1 MSRALLREIVRTI
14 FRTKSRFL
22 SLIIII
28 ALGAGIFVGAKAAV
42 PDMKETAKTYF
53 SENNLMDLRVRSTL
67 GLTDDDISAISD
79 VENVSYVM
87 PSKFTDALVF
97 VNGSPEIDI
106 DGSQISTR
114 AYGMSMSQLENY
126 FNYVYKS
133 AGTDDG
139 SFMNRPQLIEGSY
152 PTSDNECLVDAS
164 TLSTPDSFKIGA
176 KISLEGDSGAS
187 VSDLNVTEFTV
198 VGIIRS
204 PYYLSYE
211 RGNSLVGSGKIGT
224 FIIIPDTA
232 FSTDYYTEAYIKV
245 ASSEN
250 YDPFSQEYTDMLK
263 PVADKI
269 SEISAGRINV
279 RVADLAASLPGK
291 ITAATAEYK
300 TAKDNFDKK
309 IREAKEQIAKYQH
322 YVDDPDGAYKEAVE
336 EFAGKY
342 GLAADEYS
350 GNESNY
356 YSSVEQYSRL
366 LAEYNTKNN
375 ELEEKRTELNTA
387 KTALDTAD
395 RAISTSQSTVDNA
408 TTTVTTMKQLIAS
421 TETVLKQLKD
431 YQNSSMDSDQV
442 NSILSVIKNAYPE
455 IYNAI
460 KSQSAQGIASEANT
474 LLQTQLTEYK
484 VQLAV
489 AEEAL
494 TTANKELANAQA
506 KVDLAQVA
514 YDEKEELWNTK
525 KAELKSAADALQSYY
540 DQLQIG
546 KSNLTLAQ
554 VELMISENSGENSL
568 DSLKMVIANAQTYLD
583 KATTEYVNQSTQG
596 EKQLLAAENSIK
608 SAQKLLDNLPSA
620 SWTVC
625 DRYDTPGY
633 SSYIDAVNTVSVLS
647 NVFPVFFFIVA
658 ALVCLVT
665 MTRMVEEER
674 TQMGTLKAI
683 GYSSSAII
691 SKYMLYAFFSS
702 FIGSAIGV
710 TAGIY
715 GMPIAIFKAY
725 SVMFSMPEL
734 IITFPVVY
742 IILGMGISLLVTM
755 GSAWVCCMRE
765 ISSRT
770 ALLMRPKP
778 PKAGRR
784 VLLEKIGFIWKHLN
798 FTSKV
803 TARNLARN
811 KTRFFMTVVGI
822 AGCMSLI
829 LGSIGFF
836 TSLKSVMSRQYG
848 ENGVDNYDYQL
859 VFDSP
864 QTRSNSELLNALASD
879 DRVGSLMLTSVQ
891 SVSGSSDES
900 DKIMDV
906 YLFVPEDS
914 NYLDGYKNLRNRK
927 TGESLKLDDSGAIV
941 TEAFAKDANV
951 SVGDSVWVENDS
963 GERKYITVAGIT
975 ENYTF
980 QYIYM
985 SPNYYKSVF
994 SSAPSF
1000 SYAIGSFGD
1009 SVRNSA
1015 DIATAKAQ
1023 FNSDLMKYDSIN
1035 AVAFQSDTINSFEK
1049 VINIV
1054 GIIIM
1059 IFIVAAGVLAFVV
1072 LYNLTN
1078 INIAERHRELA
1089 TIKVLGFTDMEVS
1102 NYIYRENVILTIL
1115 GIVIGIFGGIG
1126 LHKIMIEY
1134 VKVDAIMFVQNIIW
1148 YDYLIAVGITVLFA
1162 VLVNFI
1168 MHGKMKKISM
1178 VESLKSVE

>member
-28 ALGAGIFVGAKAAV
+28 ALGAGIFVGTKAAV

-53 SENNLMDLRVRSTL
+53 TQNNLMDLRVRSTL
-67 GLTDDDISAISD
+67 GLTDDDISAIAG

-126 FNYVYKS
+126 FNYVYKGS
-133 AGTDDG
+133 GTNDG

-152 PTSDNECLVDAS
+152 PTADNECLVDAS

-176 KISLEGDSGAS
+176 KISLQGDSGS
-187 VSDLNVTEFTV
+187 SLSDLSVTEFTV

-269 SEISAGRINV
+269 SEISADRINT
-279 RVADLAASLPGK
+279 RVSALASSLPAE
-291 ITAATAEYK
+291 IASSTAKYK
-300 TAKDNFDKK
+300 TAKAEFDKK
-309 IREAKEQIAKYQH
+309 ISEAKEQIAKYQH

-336 EFAGKY
+336 EFASKY

-366 LAEYNTKNN
+366 LAEYNTKNS
-375 ELEEKRTELNTA
+375 ELEANRTELNKA
-387 KTALDTAD
+387 KSSLDTAKN
-395 RAISTSQSTVDNA
+395 AITTSQSTVDSA
-408 TTTVTTMKQLIAS
+408 TSTVTTMKQLIAS
-421 TETVLKQLKD
+421 TETVLQQLKD

-442 NSILSVIKNAYPE
+442 NNIISVIQNAYPE

-460 KSQSAQGIASEANT
+460 KSQSAQGLASEANT

-494 TTANKELANAQA
+494 TAANRELVSAQE
-506 KVDLAQVA
+506 KVDAAQIA
-514 YDEKEELWNTK
+514 YDEKEALWNTK
-525 KAELKSAADALQSYY
+525 KAELQSAADALQNYY

-568 DSLKMVIANAQTYLD
+568 ESLKLVIANAQTYLD

-596 EKQLLAAENSIK
+596 EKQLLAAENAIK
-608 SAQKLLDNLPSA
+608 SAQKLLDNLSSA
-620 SWTVC
+620 SWTVY

-633 SSYIDAVNTVSVLS
+633 SSYIEAVNTVSVLS

-691 SKYMLYAFFSS
+691 SKYLIYAFFAS
-702 FIGSAIGV
+702 FLGSAIGV
-710 TAGIY
+710 VSGIY
-715 GMPIAIFKAY
+715 GMPYAIFKAY

-734 IITFPVVY
+734 EITFPVVD
-742 IILGMGISLLVTM
+742 IILGMGISLTVTM
-755 GSAWVCCMRE
+755 GSAFICCISE
-765 ISSRT
+765 IQSRT
-770 ALLMRPKP
+770 AILMRPKA

-784 VLLEKIGFIWKHLN
+784 VLLEKIGFIWRRLG

-811 KTRFFMTVVGI
+811 KTRFIMTIVGI

-864 QTRSNSELLNALASD
+864 QSRENSELLNALASD
-879 DRVGSLMLTSVQ
+879 DRVGSLMLTYIQ
-891 SVSGSSDES
+891 SVSGSSDNT
-900 DKIMDV
+900 DKVMDV
-906 YLFVPEDS
+906 YIFVPEDS
-914 NYLDGYKNLRNRK
+914 NYLDGYKNLKNRE
-927 TGESLKLDDSGAIV
+927 TGENLKLDDSGAII

-951 SVGDSVWVENDS
+951 DIGDSIWIRTES
-963 GERKYITVAGIT
+963 GEQKYITVSGIT

-980 QYIYM
+980 QYVYM
-985 SPNYYKSVF
+985 SPNYYRSVF

-1009 SVRNSA
+1009 SLNNSA
-1015 DIATAKAQ
+1015 DITQAKSQ
-1023 FNSDLMKYDSIN
+1023 FNADLMKYDSIN
-1035 AVAFQSDTINSFEK
+1035 AVAFESDTIDSFER
-1049 VINIV
+1049 VINAV

-1059 IFIVAAGVLAFVV
+1059 IFIAAAGVLAFVV

-1102 NYIYRENVILTIL
+1102 NYIYRENVILTLI
-1115 GIVIGIFGGIG
+1115 GIAIGIFGGIG

-1134 VKVDAIMFVQNIIW
+1134 VKVDAIMFVQDIIW

-1168 MHGKMKKISM
+1168 MHGKMKNISM

>member
-28 ALGAGIFVGAKAAV
+28 ALGAGIFVGTKAAV
-42 PDMKETAKTYF
+42 PDMKETAKAYF
-53 SENNLMDLRVRSTL
+53 TENNLMDLRVRSTL
-67 GLTDDDISAISD
+67 GLTDDDISAIAG

-87 PSKFTDALVF
+87 PSKFADALVF

-114 AYGMSMSQLENY
+114 AYGMNMGQLENY
-126 FNYVYKS
+126 FNYVYKGS
-133 AGTDDG
+133 GTNDG

-152 PTSDNECLVDAS
+152 PTADNECLVDAS

-176 KISLEGDSGAS
+176 KISLEGDSGS
-187 VSDLNVTEFTV
+187 SLSDLNVTEFTV

-232 FSTDYYTEAYIKV
+232 FSTDYYTEAYVKV
-245 ASSEN
+245 SLSEN

-269 SEISAGRINV
+269 SEISTDRINA
-279 RVADLAASLPGK
+279 RVADLSVSLPEK
-291 ITAATAEYK
+291 IAAGRKDYE
-300 TAKDNFDKK
+300 TAKTDFEKK
-309 IREAKEQIAKYQH
+309 TSDAKAQIAKYQH

-336 EFAGKY
+336 EFASKY

-356 YSSVEQYSRL
+356 YSSVEEYSRL
-366 LAEYNTKNN
+366 LAEYNAKNN
-375 ELEEKRTELNTA
+375 ELEANRTELNKA
-387 KTALDTAD
+387 KSALDTAN
-395 RAISTSQSTVDNA
+395 RTITTSQNTVDTA

-421 TETVLKQLKD
+421 TETVLNQLKD

-442 NSILSVIKNAYPE
+442 NSILKIIENSYPE

-460 KSQSAQGIASEANT
+460 KSQSMQGIASEANT

-489 AEEAL
+489 AEEGL
-494 TTANKELANAQA
+494 TTANKELADAQA
-506 KVDLAQVA
+506 KVDLAQIA
-514 YDEKEELWNTK
+514 YDEKEELWNEK
-525 KAELKSAADALQSYY
+525 KAELKNAADALQSYY

-568 DSLKMVIANAQTYLD
+568 DSLKLVIANAQTYLD
-583 KATTEYVNQSTQG
+583 KATQEYVNQSSQG
-596 EKQLLAAENSIK
+596 EKKLLEAENTIK
-608 SAQKLLDNLPSA
+608 SAEKLFNNLSTA
-620 SWTVC
+620 SWTVY

-683 GYSSSAII
+683 GYSSSTIM
-691 SKYMLYAFFSS
+691 SKYLIYSFFAS

-710 TAGIY
+710 IAGIY
-715 GMPIAIFKAY
+715 GMPYAIFKAY
-725 SVMFSMPEL
+725 SVMFSMPQL
-734 IITFPVVY
+734 KITFPIAY

-755 GSAWVCCMRE
+755 GSAWISCMRE
-765 ISSRT
+765 VSSRT

-784 VLLEKIGFIWKHLN
+784 VLLEKIGFIWRRLN

-811 KTRFFMTVVGI
+811 KTRFIMTVVGI

-848 ENGVDNYDYQL
+848 NNGVDNYDYQL

-879 DRVGSLMLTSVQ
+879 SRVGSLMLTSIQ
-891 SVSGSSDES
+891 SVSGSSDNT
-900 DKIMDV
+900 DKVMDV

-914 NYLDGYKNLRNRK
+914 EYLGGYKNLRNRK
-927 TGESLKLDDSGAIV
+927 TGEALKLDDTGAII
-941 TEAFAKDANV
+941 TEGFANDANV
-951 SVGDSVWVENDS
+951 SVGDSIWVETES
-963 GERKYITVAGIT
+963 GERRNITVAGIT

-980 QYIYM
+980 QYVYM
-985 SPNYYKSVF
+985 SPNYYQSVF

-1009 SVRNSA
+1009 SLTGSA
-1015 DIATAKAQ
+1015 DISAAKSQ
-1023 FNSDLMKYDSIN
+1023 FNADLMKYDSIN
-1035 AVAFQSDTINSFEK
+1035 AVAFESDTIASFER
-1049 VINIV
+1049 VINV
-1054 GIIIM
+1054 VAIIIM
-1059 IFIVAAGVLAFVV
+1059 IFIVAAGILAFVV

-1078 INIAERHRELA
+1078 INIAERQRELA
-1089 TIKVLGFTDMEVS
+1089 TIKVLGFTNIEVS
-1102 NYIYRENVILTIL
+1102 NYIYRENVILTLL
-1115 GIVIGIFGGIG
+1115 GIIIGIFGGIG

-1134 VKVDAIMFVQNIIW
+1134 VKVDAIMFVQNIMW
-1148 YDYLIAVGITVLFA
+1148 YDYLIAIGITVLFA
-1162 VLVNFI
+1162 FLVNFI
-1168 MHGKMKKISM
+1168 MHGRMKKISM